1 MVIIIIIVTIK
12 RLLENMLINSF
23 SWSILI
29 ERIKDKKWPQRISSF
44 QVKSFSLIN
53 VLEACSP
60 LDLLKTLK
68 VRGINTIFEIAHSDI
83 EVVVIVLSAKYIC
96 VLK

>member
-1 MVIIIIIVTIK
+1 MSF
-12 RLLENMLINSF
+12 NLIS
-23 SWSILI
+23 
-29 ERIKDKKWPQRISSF
+29 
-44 QVKSFSLIN
+44 
-53 VLEACSP
+53 VLEPCSP

-83 EVVVIVLSAKYIC
+83 EVEVIGLSAKYIW